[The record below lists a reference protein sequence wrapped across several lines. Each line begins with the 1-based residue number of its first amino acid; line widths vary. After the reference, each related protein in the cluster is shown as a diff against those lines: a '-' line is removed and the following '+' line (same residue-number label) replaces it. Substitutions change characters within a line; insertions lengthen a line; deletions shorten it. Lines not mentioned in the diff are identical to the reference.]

1 MKRFFAFALL
11 LALPLQLVA
20 AEPSVS
26 TDTSWVSD
34 LEAPV
39 EYTHVRDGYVLD
51 ISYEAYFNRYRERLG
66 VPRLKVSNDL
76 QESAAAHAAYLAA
89 NGVGWDPHGETEGL
103 TGFTGET
110 IQDRC
115 TAAGYGGYC
124 TEVQAGGSSD
134 GDGYSAI
141 DALMMTPYH
150 RAAMM
155 YPYVTEVGCAI
166 DSGYFVCDL
175 GLNYGISPNDY
186 PEHQDYLTYP
196 YDGQVISTTFYVSEN
211 PMPYPEYA
219 YDFIGPTLMYWP
231 FEGYDYLEIHSA
243 EVSLYDLT
251 AGEAIP
257 NIVRLDLDDSNTFG
271 GIFFNPIE
279 PLELDHEYAARVT
292 GESEHG
298 TFDHSWTFKTQSSSK
313 IDFPNGWEN
322 ITYDASVHWAG
333 DSSTQSVSTPD
344 AEVRSLIDR
353 LEGWIM
359 LAVDRAGEAYYVD
372 PVTKARY
379 YLRDGPTAYEFLRT
393 FGLGITTANLETIPE
408 AGSGAAV
415 TSTARSLAGRILL
428 QVDSVGEA
436 WYVHPETYERHYMA
450 DGDEAYRIMRE
461 LSEGTMYDWISDIPE
476 GIVQ

>member
-1 MKRFFAFALL
+1 MKRFFVFALL

-20 AEPSVS
+20 ADPSVS

-34 LEAPV
+34 VEAPV

-66 VPRLKVSNDL
+66 VPRMKVSTDL

-103 TGFTGET
+103 SGFTGAT

-115 TAAGYGGYC
+115 NAAGYGSYC
-124 TEVQAGGSSD
+124 TEVQAGGAAD

-150 RAAMM
+150 RVSMM
-155 YPYVTEVGCAI
+155 YPYFTEVGCALN
-166 DSGYFVCDL
+166 SGYFVCNI
-175 GLNYGISPNDY
+175 GYSASAWGSEY
-186 PEHQDYLTYP
+186 SQETAAVTYP

-231 FEGYDYLEIHSA
+231 LGEDVESA
-243 EVSLYDLT
+243 EVSLYDFT
-251 AGEAIP
+251 TGESIHSL
-257 NIVRLDLDDSNTFG
+257 VRLDLDDSHGWG

-279 PLELDHEYAARVT
+279 PLELDHEYAAHISW
-292 GESEHG
+292 ESDKGSFE
-298 TFDHSWTFKTQSSSK
+298 DSWTFKTQSSSK

-333 DSSTQSVSTPD
+333 ESSTQSVSTPD
-344 AEVRSLIDR
+344 SDVRSLIDR